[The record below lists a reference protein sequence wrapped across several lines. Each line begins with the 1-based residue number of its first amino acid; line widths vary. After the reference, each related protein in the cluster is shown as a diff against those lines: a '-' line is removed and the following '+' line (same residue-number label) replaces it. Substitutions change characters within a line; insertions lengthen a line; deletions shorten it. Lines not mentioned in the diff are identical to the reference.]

1 MLSNAPKPSGIPDIE
16 YPLIVSGTLINDL
29 KYTPAFNDCKYGV
42 FELVAPCIPNVFT
55 TDAFK
60 YIVGLTLSLT
70 VTNCVAVAIFPK
82 TSVAVQVTDVIPT
95 GKLIG
100 ALLVIVMV
108 PQPAFVDAVP
118 KLTPCAT
125 QPLLVIVVTDEG
137 AVIDT
142 RAVSVAAATVIL
154 VVPEQP

>member
-1 MLSNAPKPSGIPDIE
+1 MLSNAPKPSGIPTDL

-42 FELVAPCIPNVFT
+42 CELVDPFIPNVFT

-60 YIVGLTLSLT
+60 YIEGLTLSTT
-70 VTNCVAVAIFPK
+70 VTVCVAVEVNPFA
-82 TSVAVQVTDVIPT
+82 SVAVQVTVVLPT
-95 GKLIG
+95 GKLTG
-100 ALLVIVMV
+100 ALLVMVIV
-108 PQPAFVDAVP
+108 PQPPIVDAVP

-125 QPLLVIVVTDEG
+125 QPLLVMVVTDEG
-137 AVIDT
+137 AEIDT
-142 RAVSVAAATVIL
+142 RAVSVAAATVML